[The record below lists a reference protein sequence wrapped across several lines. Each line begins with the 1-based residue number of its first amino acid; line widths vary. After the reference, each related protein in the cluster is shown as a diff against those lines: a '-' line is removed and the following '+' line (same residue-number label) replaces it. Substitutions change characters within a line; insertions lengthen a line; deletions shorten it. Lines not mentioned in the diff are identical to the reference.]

1 MEKKSMDFQPWAW
14 ESENWGG
21 DSEGPLAKALEKARN
36 QKPKPLKLTKLPHRD
51 QKSLK
56 DFEAESFDAE
66 LWKPSDAEFW
76 EYDFINQQ
84 IETGDLEDERNH
96 RVVGKNINSKD
107 GELIVELHN
116 DYQREGLMSWGDE
129 KHPLFNKL
137 VHREYDAETFGTEV
151 FETKPMQPQ
160 FYKTK
165 SQRLAT
171 LNRAIPVGV
180 KHLKEYI
187 HRWNGKTFFDMVSF
201 TPEDIEEGWERIKN
215 QLRSKEIIYSIED
228 LQRDYNR
235 IGRAVQG
242 AGAVY
247 VDSPTM
253 KGPKGEYADDVND
266 AWQYLHGDLV
276 EIGEK
281 SGYSYK
287 DWGAESFEAQATHI
301 DWETDGQEVD
311 LPKTVEVPD
320 DLDADEIADYLS
332 DEYGFLVNAF
342 QIKDAESY
350 DAELED
356 YSPEELTTSNVNVGD
371 FMVDAGK
378 GSYGSEEGYM
388 ADWENAPYS
397 SWDDAWSDDVNF
409 PRVEKQEK
417 LWLKNLTT
425 IGVLAGAIY
434 IGRKIKGV

>member
-1 MEKKSMDFQPWAW
+1 MSFEPWAW

-21 DSEGPLAKALEKARN
+21 DPEGPLAKALERARS
-36 QKPKPLKLTKLPHRD
+36 QKPKPLKLIKLPHKD
-51 QKSLK
+51 QTSLTEFKEKGIKLKKDSCCCGATKKDPCECMYNGNKCNANNPMCACYKSQENSK
-56 DFEAESFDAE
+56 GHMSFAESFEAQEYFRCKNCDYNVE
-66 LWKPSDAEFW
+66 LGVERVYEEGYCAPCLLQHLGW
-76 EYDFINQQ
+76 EKDN
-84 IETGDLEDERNH
+84 TGVDERY
-96 RVVGKNINSKD
+96 IKD
-107 GELIVELHN
+107 GVYAKEL
-116 DYQREGLMSWGDE
+116 D
-129 KHPLFNKL
+129 FN
-137 VHREYDAETFGTEV
+137 AETFGTEV
-151 FETKPMQPQ
+151 FEAKPMQSQ

-171 LNRAIPVGV
+171 LNRAVPVGV

-187 HRWNGKTFFDMVSF
+187 HRWNGKTFFDMASF

-235 IGRAVQG
+235 VGRAVQG

-247 VDSPTM
+247 IDSPTM
-253 KGPKGEYADDVND
+253 KGPKGEYADDVDD
-266 AWQYLHGDLV
+266 AWQYLYGDLV
-276 EIGEK
+276 EIGEQ

-287 DWGAESFEAQATHI
+287 DWNVQRAESFEAQATNI

-311 LPKTVEVPD
+311 LPKKVKVPD

-332 DEYGFLVNAF
+332 DKYDFLVNSF
-342 QIKDAESY
+342 QIKDAE
-350 DAELED
+350 
-356 YSPEELTTSNVNVGD
+356 
-371 FMVDAGK
+371 
-378 GSYGSEEGYM
+378 EGYT
-388 ADWENAPYS
+388 ADWENSPYS

-409 PRVEKQEK
+409 PTVEKREK

>member
-21 DSEGPLAKALEKARN
+21 DPEGPLAKALEKARN

-56 DFEAESFDAE
+56 DFEAEYFRCKNCDYNVE
-66 LWKPSDAEFW
+66 LGVERVYEEGYCAYCLLNHLGW
-76 EYDFINQQ
+76 EKDNK
-84 IETGDLEDERNH
+84 GVDERY
-96 RVVGKNINSKD
+96 IKD
-107 GELIVELHN
+107 GVYAKEL
-116 DYQREGLMSWGDE
+116 D
-129 KHPLFNKL
+129 
-137 VHREYDAETFGTEV
+137 
-151 FETKPMQPQ
+151 
-160 FYKTK
+160 
-165 SQRLAT
+165 
-171 LNRAIPVGV
+171 
-180 KHLKEYI
+180 
-187 HRWNGKTFFDMVSF
+187 FD
-201 TPEDIEEGWERIKN
+201 
-215 QLRSKEIIYSIED
+215 
-228 LQRDYNR
+228 
-235 IGRAVQG
+235 
-242 AGAVY
+242 
-247 VDSPTM
+247 
-253 KGPKGEYADDVND
+253 
-266 AWQYLHGDLV
+266 
-276 EIGEK
+276 
-281 SGYSYK
+281 
-287 DWGAESFEAQATHI
+287 AESFEAQATHI

-356 YSPEELTTSNVNVGD
+356 YTPEELTTSNVNVGD

-409 PRVEKQEK
+409 PMVEKQEK

>member
-1 MEKKSMDFQPWAW
+1 M
-14 ESENWGG
+14 
-21 DSEGPLAKALEKARN
+21 
-36 QKPKPLKLTKLPHRD
+36 
-51 QKSLK
+51 
-56 DFEAESFDAE
+56 DFEAESLMNYRA
-66 LWKPSDAEFW
+66 SDAEFW

-84 IETGDLEDERNH
+84 IETGDLEDEMNH

-137 VHREYDAETFGTEV
+137 VHREYD
-151 FETKPMQPQ
+151 
-160 FYKTK
+160 
-165 SQRLAT
+165 
-171 LNRAIPVGV
+171 
-180 KHLKEYI
+180 
-187 HRWNGKTFFDMVSF
+187 
-201 TPEDIEEGWERIKN
+201 
-215 QLRSKEIIYSIED
+215 
-228 LQRDYNR
+228 
-235 IGRAVQG
+235 
-242 AGAVY
+242 
-247 VDSPTM
+247 
-253 KGPKGEYADDVND
+253 
-266 AWQYLHGDLV
+266 
-276 EIGEK
+276 
-281 SGYSYK
+281 
-287 DWGAESFEAQATHI
+287 AESFEAQATHI

-409 PRVEKQEK
+409 PIVEKQEK